1 MNAFNLLP
9 LTDSL
14 ALLGF
19 FALWVGYAL
28 FSKNWG
34 KQQRSLL
41 ATTNL
46 YRERWMRQAV
56 LRDPRIL
63 IMDEATSQ
71 VDAESE
77 QLINTAIREFGEGR
91 TTLVIAHRL
100 STVLAADRIV
110 VMDAG
115 RVVASGKHEELM
127 ASCEPYQRIA
137 RTQLNA

>member
-1 MNAFNLLP
+1 
-9 LTDSL
+9 
-14 ALLGF
+14 
-19 FALWVGYAL
+19 
-28 FSKNWG
+28 
-34 KQQRSLL
+34 
-41 ATTNL
+41 
-46 YRERWMRQAV
+46 V

-77 QLINTAIREFGEGR
+77 QLINAAIREFGHGR

-115 RVVASGKHEELM
+115 RVVATGTHEELL

-137 RTQLNA
+137 LTQLNA

>member
-1 MNAFNLLP
+1 
-9 LTDSL
+9 
-14 ALLGF
+14 
-19 FALWVGYAL
+19 
-28 FSKNWG
+28 
-34 KQQRSLL
+34 
-41 ATTNL
+41 
-46 YRERWMRQAV
+46 V